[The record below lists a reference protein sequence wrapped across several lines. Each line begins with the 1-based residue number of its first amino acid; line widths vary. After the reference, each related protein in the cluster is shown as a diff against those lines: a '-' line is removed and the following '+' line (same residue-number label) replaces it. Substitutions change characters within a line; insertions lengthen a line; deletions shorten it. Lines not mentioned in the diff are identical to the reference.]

1 MNESGTRY
9 TIGQLARRT
18 ALSVGTVRF
27 YSDLGLVPPTGR
39 SDAGY
44 RLYDVEAVA
53 RLDVVRTLRELGFD
67 LGTVRRVLERQT
79 GLAEVAAVHAE
90 ALDAQIRTL
99 TLRRSVLRAVA
110 KRGASVEGVQVM
122 SRLVQMSDEERHQIL
137 RDFLDEVLG
146 GLEIDPR
153 FASMMRSAMP
163 NLPEDPSPEQVAAW
177 VELAELVQDQDFRR
191 RIRGMSEFLAR
202 ERAAGHAGLSRETGA
217 VVTRRAQEAM
227 AAGIRPDAAEAGPV
241 LDGIVATLAA
251 AEQTDDG
258 PAFRTHLLEGS
269 NG

>member
-1 MNESGTRY
+1 
-9 TIGQLARRT
+9 
-18 ALSVGTVRF
+18 
-27 YSDLGLVPPTGR
+27 
-39 SDAGY
+39 
-44 RLYDVEAVA
+44 
-53 RLDVVRTLRELGFD
+53 
-67 LGTVRRVLERQT
+67 
-79 GLAEVAAVHAE
+79 
-90 ALDAQIRTL
+90 
-99 TLRRSVLRAVA
+99 
-110 KRGASVEGVQVM
+110 
-122 SRLVQMSDEERHQIL
+122 MSDEERHQIL

-258 PAFRTHLLEGS
+258 PAFRTHLLEGLRAGS
-269 NG
+269 DARAERYWQLLVTINGWPTWPDTTPTFEWIIRALQAR